1 MARIQSQALP
11 RGDARSGACDA
22 PPDHRAI
29 GQEPATRV
37 SGIPVAA
44 AMHAFNRKATG
55 CFIPA
60 IVVAMGLLLL
70 AWVHFMH

>member
-1 MARIQSQALP
+1 MHEAARVTLLRIT
-11 RGDARSGACDA
+11 
-22 PPDHRAI
+22 
-29 GQEPATRV
+29 EPSDKSRPLVV